1 MSNIIEKI
9 EQNITSRNLFDKKKQ
24 VLLAF
29 SGGRDSVS
37 LLYALNKLG
46 IDISLIHVNYCLRN
60 NESDK
65 DQSFTEDLAI
75 KLNIPYFVKKIPLK
89 KYLNHSP
96 DSLQML
102 ARKMRYAFFYEILN
116 SQNFSVIATAH
127 HANDNLETSLLNFT
141 KAKGLGSIAGIPWKN
156 DKIVRPMLNITREEI
171 DQFIKTEKLP
181 FREDSSNEH
190 LSYQRN
196 YIRHEIIPLLK
207 KINPGLENSHI
218 NLAGFLSQ
226 NKKFVDQSMEEI
238 KFQISQKIDT
248 QTTYSFGNLL
258 QNTNLSF
265 IIFSLFQKYGLGRAQ
280 ASDLHNCLL
289 NNHVGAEFYTKNYL
303 LIVGRN
309 YTIFLSKLEE
319 KPARQYLLYEGG
331 QILFGRIKISIS
343 KKQKRPKTLKQRG
356 SNTLYVNSRINFPL
370 IVRHWEHG
378 DRIQP
383 LGMHGTKLLSDVF
396 IDNKMDFFE
405 KSNLPIL
412 ICQSEIVCAG
422 KYQLSE
428 KFSVQPK
435 DDSCFAINFADE

>member
-1 MSNIIEKI
+1 MRSIFFILLASYCLAASGQNQDIIKFVHYNLLYFGATSN
-9 EQNITSRNLFDKKKQ
+9 NCNGSNNSLDAKKQ
-24 VLLAF
+24 ELAVIMSYLKPDILTVNELGPGNFLFNEILSGALNIEGEDRYQAANPKVNSNLGNMLFYNGNKMGLLKQEEIRKELLAD
-29 SGGRDSVS
+29 G
-37 LLYALNKLG
+37 
-46 IDISLIHVNYCLRN
+46 
-60 NESDK
+60 
-65 DQSFTEDLAI
+65 T
-75 KLNIPYFVKKIPLK
+75 
-89 KYLNHSP
+89 
-96 DSLQML
+96 
-102 ARKMRYAFFYEILN
+102 
-116 SQNFSVIATAH
+116 
-127 HANDNLETSLLNFT
+127 
-141 KAKGLGSIAGIPWKN
+141 
-156 DKIVRPMLNITREEI
+156 
-171 DQFIKTEKLP
+171 
-181 FREDSSNEH
+181 
-190 LSYQRN
+190 
-196 YIRHEIIPLLK
+196 
-207 KINPGLENSHI
+207 
-218 NLAGFLSQ
+218 
-226 NKKFVDQSMEEI
+226 FVDQSMEEI